1 MAGLATEIMSAQTD
15 GSESPDPARQGPAR
29 NRSGRRTAAR
39 IVTTACD
46 ILRTEGYERLS
57 MQGIAKRLG
66 IRLSN
71 VQYYFK
77 SRGDLIKAMM
87 DHVQETYVRRYR
99 EVLDQA
105 GDSPEARFR
114 AVLDFNFEDIGDDDT
129 RHFFIQLW
137 PLLSTADNYSG
148 ALMKQ
153 LYESQLIHLSDRILE
168 LFPDITPDE
177 ARIRAEILAALIEG
191 LMVTVPANVDT
202 PGHRKQLKDSIV
214 KTAFAVARGRQ
225 QE

>member
-1 MAGLATEIMSAQTD
+1 MMMSDQTD
-15 GSESPDPARQGPAR
+15 GTDSAGPAQQGPAR

-57 MQGIAKRLG
+57 MQGIARRLG

-77 SRGDLIKAMM
+77 SRDELIRAVM
-87 DHVQETYVRRYR
+87 DHVQQSYERRYR
-99 EVLDQA
+99 EVLERA
-105 GDSPEARFR
+105 GDDAEARFR
-114 AVLDFNFEDIGDDDT
+114 AALDFNFQDIGDDDT

-148 ALMKQ
+148 MLMQQ
-153 LYESQLIHLSDRILE
+153 LYESQLVHLENLILGLE
-168 LFPDITPDE
+168 PGLRHEE
-177 ARIRAEILAALIEG
+177 ARIRAEIIAALIEG
-191 LMVTVPANVDT
+191 LIVTAPANVDN
-202 PGHRKQLKDSIV
+202 PEHRGYLRDSMV
-214 KTAFAVARGRQ
+214 KTAFAIARGRQ
-225 QE
+225 GE